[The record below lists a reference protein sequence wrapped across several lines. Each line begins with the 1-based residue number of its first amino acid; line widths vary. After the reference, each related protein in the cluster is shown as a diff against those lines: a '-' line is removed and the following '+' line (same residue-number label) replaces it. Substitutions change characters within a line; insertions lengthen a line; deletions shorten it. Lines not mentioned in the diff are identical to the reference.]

1 MRAIA
6 LGIAGALFF
15 VVEAFAQETPR
26 SAASLECSRQAD
38 AQGLHGAER
47 ATFRSQCIAS
57 AGEPAR
63 QTTQQ
68 AVQPVASMTTQEC
81 AARYQ
86 AAQAAG
92 TLAGRKW
99 MEFRSAECS
108 SANQPALK
116 LIFPKGISAIYS
128 QEPEGQ
134 ARMQACVDQ
143 YNANKAANASGGM
156 KWIEAGGGYYSVCN
170 KHLKTVAQNLQPPV
184 ARAPIN
190 LPNGANN
197 QAADITS
204 LKRGTYV
211 RKGTACEI
219 ASNST
224 IMNFDGLQ
232 FTQGRFCNAP
242 VKGLRGSSIVV
253 KRLCPSEDG
262 SGEVTQED
270 TFKIKSADEFVL
282 TNGAGEFAFRYCAQA
297 RLPEIWRNAVPEP
310 ATQNAH
316 GKALADEKRDKD
328 CMNTGV
334 TCIIRCK
341 DNVPCEDI
349 CRADLAFCK
358 TGIVGQMK
366 SGAFI
371 AVEREKKEA
380 EGRVEKQRKLDIEKA
395 RQSKQVPTASQ
406 SQVPTQVAAPP
417 ATAPLSQ
424 EEIDAFR
431 KAILNW
437 DPPLGAPA
445 LDVRIR
451 LKQDGTIDGTPEVI
465 SKGAGGTYEVAK
477 EAATRTVIQAQPFK
491 MFRPESYDAWK
502 DMIVTFEVPAAQAA
516 QPPQDVQSVCS
527 AKYEAAKA
535 AGTIGAISREDF
547 LRVCALSLYFRTPD
561 RGAIRQLP
569 DTAVP
574 APPDPT
580 VFTDAFEF
588 CRAAIN
594 KDSQEG
600 MQDKRYVG
608 PAVPPA
614 VAKAMKDEAV
624 WWRCMDGAIYACSTG
639 ASGSGCVQMSASKTP
654 SSAVRSFCAQNP
666 NSDFV
671 PMSLVRSS
679 SSTWKCNGDTPAIIQ
694 TYALDKRRYLKDS
707 WHKIFP

>member
-1 MRAIA
+1 MRAIG
-6 LGIAGALFF
+6 LGISGALIF
-15 VVEAFAQETPR
+15 VVAAFSQEMPR

-47 ATFRSQCIAS
+47 KFFRSQCIAN
-57 AGEPAR
+57 AGEPTP
-63 QTTQQ
+63 QLNQQ
-68 AVQPVASMTTQEC
+68 AAPPAASITTQEC

-99 MEFRSAECS
+99 MEFRSTECS
-108 SANQPALK
+108 SAGQSAFK
-116 LIFPKGISAIYS
+116 LVFPNGISPMYA
-128 QEPEGQ
+128 QEAEGQ
-134 ARMQACVDQ
+134 ARIHTCVDQ
-143 YNANKAANASGGM
+143 YNANKTTNASGGM
-156 KWIEAGGGYYSVCN
+156 KWIEAGGGYYTVCN
-170 KHLKTVAQNLQPPV
+170 EYLKTVAQNPRPPV

-190 LPNGANN
+190 PPNGADN

-211 RKGTACEI
+211 RKGTPCEI

-270 TFKIKSADEFVL
+270 TFRIKSANEFVL
-282 TNGAGEFAFRYCAQA
+282 TNGAGEFVFRYCAQA

-310 ATQNAH
+310 AAQNAP

-371 AVEREKKEA
+371 AVERDKKEA
-380 EGRVEKQRKLDIEKA
+380 EARVEKQRKLDIEKA

-406 SQVPTQVAAPP
+406 SQVPTQMAAPP

-431 KAILNW
+431 KVILNW
-437 DPPLGAPA
+437 GPPPGAPA

-451 LKQDGTIDGTPEVI
+451 LKQDGNIDGAPEVI
-465 SKGAGGTYEVAK
+465 SKGAGGTYEAAK
-477 EAATRTVIQAQPFK
+477 EAATRTVIEAQPFK

-502 DMIVTFEVPAAQAA
+502 DMIVTFEAPAAQAA

-535 AGTIGAISREDF
+535 AGTIGVILREDF
-547 LRVCALSLYFRTPD
+547 LRVCAITIIASVPDTKENEQAAAKQPAGPTNASPVSPKLSLRPGTYVDKKASCTEASMATTIHFNGRIFSGGHGYSCAIQIKNDNGPLYTCLVEGQKNTWVVKSRTEVVLTNQFGVFNYRYCEP
-561 RGAIRQLP
+561 LP
-569 DTAVP
+569 LGM
-574 APPDPT
+574 
-580 VFTDAFEF
+580 
-588 CRAAIN
+588 
-594 KDSQEG
+594 SQ
-600 MQDKRYVG
+600 
-608 PAVPPA
+608 
-614 VAKAMKDEAV
+614 
-624 WWRCMDGAIYACSTG
+624 
-639 ASGSGCVQMSASKTP
+639 
-654 SSAVRSFCAQNP
+654 
-666 NSDFV
+666 
-671 PMSLVRSS
+671 
-679 SSTWKCNGDTPAIIQ
+679 
-694 TYALDKRRYLKDS
+694 
-707 WHKIFP
+707 